1 MKRRWSARESGC
13 KDSTMAPT
21 NDVILTTT
29 TRAVRTVTFN
39 RPDKLNAF
47 DTGLY
52 RAVAAALHE
61 ASIDDDV
68 SAVVL
73 TGAGRA
79 FSAGQDLDEMALLA
93 TGASSDSGFP
103 DFLDALQSFDKPL
116 LCAVNG
122 LGIGIGFTLLAHCD
136 IVVVST
142 DARFRVPFA
151 PLGVPPEAAS
161 SLLFPQRMG
170 WQRAAQVLFT
180 GDWVSADEA
189 VEWGLALETVTPD
202 QVVARAQELAER
214 IATSPLA
221 ALRAIKTAMLAG
233 QGDAISAARAHED
246 AAFAELLDSAA
257 TLGALDRFD
266 ESGDV

>member
-1 MKRRWSARESGC
+1 
-13 KDSTMAPT
+13 MAPT
-21 NDVILTTT
+21 NDVILTETAN
-29 TRAVRTVTFN
+29 AVLTMTFN

-47 DTGLY
+47 DTGMY
-52 RAVAAALHE
+52 RAVAEALHA
-61 ASIDDDV
+61 ASIDNDV

-93 TGASSDSGFP
+93 TGVSSDSGFP
-103 DFLDALQSFDKPL
+103 DLLDALQSFDKPL

-136 IVVVST
+136 IVIVST

-161 SLLFPQRMG
+161 SYLFPLRMG
-170 WQRAAQVLFT
+170 WQRAALVLLT
-180 GDWVSADEA
+180 GDWVSAAET
-189 VEWGLALETVTPD
+189 VEWGLALEAVAPE

-214 IATSPLA
+214 IATSPLG
-221 ALRAIKTAMLAG
+221 ALRAIKTALLAG
-233 QGDAISAARAHED
+233 QRDAISAARARED
-246 AAFAELLDSAA
+246 AAFTTLLGSAA
-257 TLGALDRFD
+257 TLGALDRFG
-266 ESGDV
+266 ESGEV